1 MKLLALQTQEQT
13 GRSSDVYQLVG
24 KDEILPGEKKEE
36 GEECV
41 PAPVRYPHSHE
52 RFLPVSIPATA
63 LETGFVNSLALK
75 EKK

>member
-13 GRSSDVYQLVG
+13 GRSSDVYQLVR
-24 KDEILPGEKKEE
+24 KDEILPGEKKE
-36 GEECV
+36 GEVCV
-41 PAPVRYPHSHE
+41 PAPVRHPHSHE

-63 LETGFVNSLALK
+63 LETGFVNCLALK